1 LGVPG
6 CPSVFLGM
14 FVRQKKNKSGL
25 VSVQVIDKSRGKY
38 RVIRTIGS
46 SDDVKELSELV
57 AQAEMWI
64 GAQRAAIEFDFE
76 QVDKLFDQFL
86 SGINSIHIIGPS
98 LLLGGIF
105 DAIGFNA
112 IPDELFRKLVLARIC
127 YPTSKLKTTEYLRR
141 YEGYV
146 IDEDQVYRYLDK
158 LNKTQKRQVQ
168 CISYK
173 HTQQV
178 LGQQISVVFYDVTTL
193 YFEIKQE
200 DELRKPGYSKDG
212 KHQNP
217 QILLGLLVSAGGYPL
232 AYDIFQGSKFE
243 GHTMM
248 PVLNLFR
255 RKYKLTQL
263 IVVADAGLLSG
274 SNIEALRLNG
284 YQYIIGARLKNE
296 SANIKAAILE
306 LQLGD
311 NKTAELQRNDGSR
324 LIVSNSVARA
334 AKDNDNRQRAIR
346 RLEKLL
352 KEGRLTKAQINNKG
366 YNRLLKMEGEIT
378 VKLDD
383 DKINADSR
391 WDGLKGYITN
401 TTLSMNEIIANYSHL
416 WQIEKA
422 FRIAKTDLNVR
433 PIYHRLKHRIEA
445 HICIAFTAYKVYK
458 ELERLL
464 NEKQAGFSPEKAI
477 EIAKTIYSINATK
490 PKSGEQVTR
499 VIITTEE
506 QIALAT
512 LFEF

>member
-1 LGVPG
+1 
-6 CPSVFLGM
+6 M
-14 FVRQKKNKSGL
+14 FVRQKRNKSGL
-25 VSVQVIDKSRGKY
+25 FSVQVIDKSRGKY
-38 RVIRTIGS
+38 RVVKTMGCSDNS
-46 SDDVKELSELV
+46 SELSILL
-57 AQAEMWI
+57 AEAEAWI
-64 GAQRAAIEFDFE
+64 REQSRITEFDFDQE
-76 QVDKLFDQFL
+76 DKLFDQFL
-86 SGINSIHIIGPS
+86 SGINSIRIIGPS

-105 DAIGFNA
+105 DAIGFSA
-112 IPDELFRKLVLARIC
+112 IPDELFRKLVLARLC
-127 YPTSKLKTTEYLRR
+127 YPASKLKTTEYLRR
-141 YEGYV
+141 YEGYA
-146 IDEDQVYRYLDK
+146 IDEDQIYRYLDK

-173 HTQQV
+173 HTLQV
-178 LGQQISVVFYDVTTL
+178 LGNQISVVFYDVTTL

-263 IVVADAGLLSG
+263 VVVADAGLLS
-274 SNIEALRLNG
+274 SNNIEALKLNG
-284 YQYIIGARLKNE
+284 YQYIIGARLKTE
-296 SANIKAAILE
+296 SANTKATILSME
-306 LQLGD
+306 LKDGQS
-311 NKTAELQRNDGSR
+311 AELLRNDNSR
-324 LIVSNSVARA
+324 LIINFAAARA
-334 AKDNDNRQRAIR
+334 AKDSDNRQRAIK

-352 KEGRLTKAQINNKG
+352 KTNKLTKAQINNKG
-366 YNRLLKMEGEIT
+366 YNRLLKMDGEIT
-378 VKLDD
+378 VALD
-383 DKINADSR
+383 KEKVTADSR

-401 TTLSMNEIIANYSHL
+401 TSLPIGEIITNYGYL

-433 PIYHRLKHRIEA
+433 PIYHRLKQRIEA

-464 NEKQAGFSPEKAI
+464 KEKNAGFSVEKAI
-477 EIAKTIYSINATK
+477 EIAKTIYSINAAK
-490 PKSGEQVTR
+490 PKSGELVTKT
-499 VIITTEE
+499 IISTEE
-506 QIALAT
+506 QRVLAI
-512 LFEF
+512 LFGF